1 MDETREDAPDT
12 TVCVGV
18 LGPVHANV
26 GTRAVPLSGARRQ
39 SLLALLAWAAPA
51 PVSRDRLMEA
61 LWGEGL
67 PRDPDHALDSLVS
80 HVRKVLAAA
89 GADGEVLL
97 RGGGGYHLLVDPEGV
112 DARRFEALV
121 HAARE
126 ARGGGHLDQVST
138 LLQTALALWRGQA
151 FEGLETVALRAPA
164 GFLEQLRLD
173 AIEDR
178 MDAELG
184 LGRHREV
191 VAELRSLA
199 AAYPSREGLWR
210 LLMLALYRSG
220 RQGDALEA
228 YRDARSWHVAE
239 LGLEPSLALQE
250 LHDRMLRRDPSLLA
264 RPATRGN
271 IPAALDRLV
280 GREGA
285 IAEVT
290 AAVQANRL
298 VTLTGFGGVGKTRLA
313 LESARAIAGAFP
325 GGSWLADLAAVS
337 EPSRVVAIAGVAVGV
352 RERPGGGILDQVA
365 AFLGQDAQLLVLD
378 SCEHVLAAAAALVRA
393 LLERCP
399 DLHVLATSRR
409 ALHVP
414 GEVVIPID
422 PLPTPSASPG
432 GGDAVAL
439 FLDRGK
445 RAGGGRAVRWDTVT
459 VAEICDSLGG
469 LPLALEMAAAQ
480 LRLLTPEELHHR
492 VTEDGRWALTGS
504 DPTAPAR
511 HSSVQA
517 CIDWSVRLLRSP
529 EQRVLA
535 WLSVFRG
542 GFPLAALEHIAG
554 RAAPEL
560 DVVDALRGLV
570 DASLVARE
578 PSGRFSLHVTVRDF
592 AAARLAVLDEAQV
605 ISEHHARWVLAVARQ
620 AAHAVWSNRNP
631 MRHLDDVLTEYGNLR
646 AAMSWTLEQG
656 PADLLLS
663 LVAELGTVW
672 FETGRI
678 VDESAWVEQALD
690 RSDLPTSRLLCQALV
705 QASMFALRRRDYA
718 AVDDWIRRLRT
729 AGAAARWRG
738 ALGHAAYV
746 EGHVAWRE
754 GNIDR
759 AMALFAEAAD
769 HLGAE
774 NDPLSATPLYFS
786 MLIEA
791 DRGDLPAVQTLEQ
804 AVTDRALRLPPR
816 WASGIRASV
825 HAALAFVHGDL
836 AGGRQRLED
845 TLKRAHPYATMVPGL
860 YTRLADLNLF
870 QGLVGEAQAAATTAL
885 TAAREISAW
894 EAEPPAL
901 RNLGMIALE
910 RNDLATARSY
920 LRASRARCLTL
931 KEAQEIPPILLAA
944 AEVAHADR
952 QPSAAGTLIFGARAA
967 LARMGFP
974 LPVPW
979 RDRLTA
985 RDPSLL
991 DSAPVRGLTLEGAFE
1006 AALAG

>member
-1 MDETREDAPDT
+1 MDEPREDAPDT
-12 TVCVGV
+12 TLHVGV

-26 GTRAVPLSGARRQ
+26 GTRAVPLSGPRRQ

-61 LWGEGL
+61 LWGEDL

-80 HVRKVLAAA
+80 HVRKVLAAT

-97 RGGGGYHLLVDPEGV
+97 RGGGGYRLLVDSDGV

-126 ARGGGHLDQVST
+126 ARGGGHLDEVST

-151 FEGLETVALRAPA
+151 FEGLETVELRAPA

-173 AIEDR
+173 ALEER

-184 LGRHREV
+184 LRRHREV
-191 VAELRSLA
+191 VGELRSLA
-199 AAYPSREGLWR
+199 AASPAREGLWR
-210 LLMLALYRSG
+210 LLMLALYHSG
-220 RQGDALEA
+220 RLGDALEA

-298 VTLTGFGGVGKTRLA
+298 VTLTGLGGVGKTRLA

-337 EPSRVVAIAGVAVGV
+337 EPSRVVAIAGAAVGV
-352 RERPGGGILDQVA
+352 RERPDGVLLHQVA
-365 AFLGQDAQLLVLD
+365 AFLGQDTQLLVLD

-409 ALHVP
+409 ALHVS
-414 GEVVIPID
+414 GEVAIPID
-422 PLPTPSASPG
+422 PLPTASASPG
-432 GGDAVAL
+432 EGDAVAL

-445 RAGGGRAVRWDTVT
+445 RAGGDRAVRWDAVT

-492 VTEDGRWALTGS
+492 VTEEGRWALTGS

-560 DVVDALRGLV
+560 DVVDALGGLV
-570 DASLVARE
+570 DASLVGRE

-592 AAARLAVLDEAQV
+592 AAARLAVLDEAQA

-620 AAHAVWSNRNP
+620 AAHAVVEQESDAP
-631 MRHLDDVLTEYGNLR
+631 LDDVLTEYGNMR
-646 AAMSWTLEQG
+646 AAISWTLEQG

-678 VDESAWVEQALD
+678 IEEGAWVEQALD

-718 AVDDWIRRLRT
+718 ALAEWIRRLRT
-729 AGAAARWRG
+729 AGTATRWRG
-738 ALGHAAYV
+738 ALGHAAHW

-754 GNIDR
+754 GDVDR

-769 HLGAE
+769 HLRADD
-774 NDPLSATPLYFS
+774 DPWSAIPLYFS

-791 DRGDLPAVQTLEQ
+791 ARGNVSAVRALEQ
-804 AVTDRALRLPPR
+804 AVADRALRLPPR
-816 WASGIRASV
+816 WASGLRARV
-825 HAALAFVHGDL
+825 HAVAAFVCGDL
-836 AGGRQRLED
+836 AGGRLRLED
-845 TLKRAHPYATMVPGL
+845 SLRDAHTCAPLVPAL
-860 YTRLADLNLF
+860 YTVLADLNLF
-870 QGLVGEAQAAATTAL
+870 QGLVGEAEAAATTAL
-885 TAAREISAW
+885 TAARETSLW
-894 EAEPPAL
+894 EAEPAAL

-910 RNDLATARSY
+910 RNDLPTARSY
-920 LRASRARCLTL
+920 LRASRARCLAL
-931 KEAQEIPPILLAA
+931 KEAWDIPSILLAA
-944 AEVAHADR
+944 AEVADADG
-952 QPSAAGTLIFGARAA
+952 QPSAAGTLIVEARAA

-979 RDRLTA
+979 RDRLAA
-985 RDPSLL
+985 RDPRLI
-991 DSAPVRGLTLEGAFE
+991 DSAPERGLTLEGAFE

>member
-1 MDETREDAPDT
+1 
-12 TVCVGV
+12 V
-18 LGPVHANV
+18 
-26 GTRAVPLSGARRQ
+26 Q
-39 SLLALLAWAAPA
+39 
-51 PVSRDRLMEA
+51 
-61 LWGEGL
+61 
-67 PRDPDHALDSLVS
+67 
-80 HVRKVLAAA
+80 
-89 GADGEVLL
+89 
-97 RGGGGYHLLVDPEGV
+97 
-112 DARRFEALV
+112 
-121 HAARE
+121 AARE
-126 ARGGGHLDQVST
+126 ARGGGRLDQASM
-138 LLQTALALWRGQA
+138 LLQRALTLWRGDA
-151 FEGLETVALRAPA
+151 FEGLDTAELRAPA

-173 AIEDR
+173 ALQER
-178 MDAELG
+178 MDAELA
-184 LGRHREV
+184 LRRHQEV
-191 VAELRSLA
+191 VGELRSLA
-199 AAYPSREGLWR
+199 AAYPGREGLWR

-220 RQGDALEA
+220 RLGDALEA

-250 LHDRMLRRDPSLLA
+250 LRDRMLRRDPTLLT

-280 GREGA
+280 GRERA

-298 VTLTGFGGVGKTRLA
+298 VTLTGLGGVGKTRLA
-313 LESARAIAGAFP
+313 LESARAVTAAFP

-337 EPSRVVAIAGVAVGV
+337 EPSHVVAAAGAAVGV
-352 RERPGGGILDQVA
+352 RERPDGGLLHQVA
-365 AFLGQDAQLLVLD
+365 AFLGQEVQLLVLD
-378 SCEHVLAAAAALVRA
+378 SCEHVLEAAAALVRA

-414 GEVVIPID
+414 GEVAIPID
-422 PLPTPSASPG
+422 PLPTASASPSE
-432 GGDAVAL
+432 GDAVAL

-445 RAGGGRAVRWDTVT
+445 RAGGDRAVRWDAVT

-492 VTEDGRWALTGS
+492 VTEEGRWALTGS

-542 GFPLAALEHIAG
+542 GFPLAALEHIAA
-554 RAAPEL
+554 RADPEL
-560 DVVDALRGLV
+560 DVVDVLRGLV
-570 DASLVARE
+570 DASLVGRK
-578 PSGRFSLHVTVRDF
+578 PSGRFMLHVTVRDF
-592 AAARLAVLDEAQV
+592 AAARLAELEEAQA

-620 AAHAVWSNRNP
+620 AADAVVEQESDAP
-631 MRHLDDVLTEYGNLR
+631 LDDLLTEYGNLR
-646 AAMSWTLEQG
+646 AAMRRTLERG

-663 LVAELGTVW
+663 LVVELGTVW

-678 VDESAWVEQALD
+678 VEESEWVEQALD
-690 RSDLPTSRLLCQALV
+690 RPDLPASRLLCHALRH
-705 QASMFALRRRDYA
+705 ASMFALRRRDYA
-718 AVDDWIRRLRT
+718 AVAGWIRRLRT
-729 AGAAARWRG
+729 AGAAIRWRG
-738 ALGHAAYV
+738 AVGHAAYV

-754 GNIDR
+754 GDIDG

-774 NDPLSATPLYFS
+774 GDPSGATPLYFS
-786 MLIEA
+786 MSIEA
-791 DRGDLPAVQTLEQ
+791 ARGNVSAVRALEQ
-804 AVTDRALRLPPR
+804 AVADRAVRLPPR
-816 WASGIRASV
+816 WASGLRASV
-825 HAALAFVHGDL
+825 DAALAFVCGDL
-836 AGGRQRLED
+836 AGGRLRLED
-845 TLKRAHPYATMVPGL
+845 TLRAARPCAPLVPAL
-860 YTRLADLNLF
+860 YTQLADLNVF
-870 QGLVGEAQAAATTAL
+870 QGLVGEAEAAATTAL
-885 TAAREISAW
+885 TAARETSAW
-894 EAEPPAL
+894 EAEPAAL
-901 RNLGMIALE
+901 RALGMIAFE
-910 RNDLATARSY
+910 RNDLPTARSY
-920 LRASRARCLTL
+920 LRASRARCLAL
-931 KEAQEIPPILLAA
+931 REAQEIPSILLAA
-944 AEVAHADR
+944 AEVADADG
-952 QPSAAGTLIFGARAA
+952 QPSVAGTLIVEARAA

-979 RDRLTA
+979 RDRLAA
-985 RDPSLL
+985 RDPGLI